1 LIPSFVRAEGYKIY
15 LYYDEPNNI
24 LSLDKSINP
33 NIVFNSKISD
43 EDTYQG
49 MISRGVEGDKDWE
62 NESSKYKFYIDFI
75 GNDGTYKHNF
85 GFNPKV
91 GSFEIIIPYLNWVQ
105 ELSIK
110 SVETQTNIL
119 SLDVGD
125 FSTCNQNLICEFELN
140 EDSMCNP
147 DCINYTG
154 EPIVYS
160 DQTQEKLNQGNGFI
174 KDDQGIVTLTR
185 ISGSDNSQDNDSI
198 ETNQKNPPIWPL
210 ILGIVLL
217 IIGLGV
223 FIYFRIK
230 KKIK

>member
-1 LIPSFVRAEGYKIY
+1 MHTFLKKYLLNFIIILCFLIPSFVRAEGYKIY

-105 ELSIK
+105 
-110 SVETQTNIL
+110 
-119 SLDVGD
+119 
-125 FSTCNQNLICEFELN
+125 
-140 EDSMCNP
+140 
-147 DCINYTG
+147 
-154 EPIVYS
+154 
-160 DQTQEKLNQGNGFI
+160 
-174 KDDQGIVTLTR
+174 
-185 ISGSDNSQDNDSI
+185 
-198 ETNQKNPPIWPL
+198 
-210 ILGIVLL
+210 
-217 IIGLGV
+217 
-223 FIYFRIK
+223 
-230 KKIK
+230 